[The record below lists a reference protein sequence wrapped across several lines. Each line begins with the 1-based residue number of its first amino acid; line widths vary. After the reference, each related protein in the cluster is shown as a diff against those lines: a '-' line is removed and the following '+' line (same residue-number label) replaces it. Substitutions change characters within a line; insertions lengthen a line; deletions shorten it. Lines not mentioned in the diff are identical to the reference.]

1 MVWQMFPAG
10 YERAPLPP
18 ARPDGPVTAT
28 AAEESAKSPQK
39 PVEPK
44 GTSRAKA
51 RDPWFD
57 NAKYMTIVL
66 VGIGHAWEPL
76 RNDSRTAEALYFV
89 LYTFHMPA
97 FIIISGY
104 LSRTFEGRPGQL
116 KRLITGIAVPY
127 LVFEIAYTFFMRWA
141 DDPERPFTLLSPG
154 YALWFLV
161 ALFIWRLTAPFWKV
175 LRWPVPI
182 ALGIAALATTGP
194 GVGGELNL
202 QRVLQFLPFF
212 VLGLRLRPEHFE
224 QLRRRGARLA
234 TLPVF
239 AVSLFFAY
247 WAVPRMNK
255 EWFLRNN
262 AAQEL
267 GVPWWVGPVM
277 TLALFGCALVL
288 TACFYAWIPHRHTWF
303 TVLGAGTICAYLLH
317 VYPIQMS
324 RLFDW
329 YDLPWVDSPLGR
341 VVVTVLAATMMT
353 VLCAP
358 LVVRAFRFVMEPK
371 MTWAFRTDAV
381 DQARKR
387 QQAGK

>member
-1 MVWQMFPAG
+1 MVLQMFQAG

-18 ARPDGPVTAT
+18 ARPDGPQTAI
-28 AAEESAKSPQK
+28 AAEETAKSPES
-39 PVEPK
+39 PVK
-44 GTSRAKA
+44 SAGTAKAKA

-57 NAKYMTIVL
+57 NAKYLTIVL
-66 VGIGHAWEPL
+66 VGIGHAWEPM
-76 RNDSRTAEALYFV
+76 RSDSRAAEALYFV

-104 LSRTFEGRPGQL
+104 LSRTYEGRPGQL

-127 LVFEIAYTFFMRWA
+127 LVFEVAYTLFMRWA
-141 DDPERPFTLLSPG
+141 DDPERPFTLLNPG
-154 YALWFLV
+154 YALWFLI
-161 ALFIWRLTAPFWKV
+161 ALFIWRLTSPVWNL
-175 LRWPVPI
+175 LRWPMPV

-194 GVGGELNL
+194 GVGDDLNL

-212 VLGLRLRPEHFE
+212 VLGMRLRPEHFE
-224 QLRRRGARLA
+224 QLRRRSVRLA
-234 TLPVF
+234 SLPVA
-239 AVSLFFAY
+239 AVALVFAY

-255 EWFLRNN
+255 QWFLRNN

-288 TACFYAWIPHRHTWF
+288 TACFYAWVPQRHTWF

-317 VYPIQMS
+317 VYLIQTS

-329 YDLPWVDSPLGR
+329 YDLPWVDSPMGR
-341 VVVTVLAATMMT
+341 VVVTLLAAVMMT
-353 VLCAP
+353 ALCAP

-371 MTWAFRTDAV
+371 MNWAFRTDAV
-381 DQARKR
+381 DQARQR
-387 QQAGK
+387 VGK

>member
-1 MVWQMFPAG
+1 MFHAG

-18 ARPDGPVTAT
+18 ARPDGPEAAT
-28 AAEESAKSPQK
+28 AAKETAKSPEP
-39 PVEPK
+39 PVK
-44 GTSRAKA
+44 SAGTGKAKQ
-51 RDPWFD
+51 RDPYFD
-57 NAKYMTIVL
+57 NAKYLTIIL

-76 RNDSRTAEALYFV
+76 RGDSRAAEALYFV

-104 LSRTFEGRPGQL
+104 LSRSFEGRPGQL

-127 LVFEIAYTFFMRWA
+127 LVFEIAYTLFMRWA
-141 DDPERPFTLLSPG
+141 DDPERPFTLLTPG
-154 YALWFLV
+154 YALWFLI
-161 ALFIWRLTAPFWKV
+161 ALFIWRLTAPMWNIM
-175 LRWPVPI
+175 RWPLPV
-182 ALGIAALATTGP
+182 ALFIAALATTGP
-194 GVGGELNL
+194 GIGGELNL

-224 QLRRRGARLA
+224 QMRRRSLKLA
-234 TLPVF
+234 SLPIALVAF
-239 AVSLFFAY
+239 VFAY

-255 EWFLRNN
+255 QWFLRNN

-288 TACFYAWIPHRHTWF
+288 TACFYAWIPHRNTWF
-303 TVLGAGTICAYLLH
+303 TVLGGGTICAYLLH

-324 RLFDW
+324 RQFDW
-329 YDLPWVDSPLGR
+329 YDMTWVDSPFGR
-341 VVVTVLAATMMT
+341 VIVTLLAAAMMT
-353 VLCAP
+353 VLCGP
-358 LVVRAFRFVMEPK
+358 WVVRAFRFVMEPK
-371 MTWAFRTDAV
+371 MNWAFRSDPV

-387 QQAGK
+387 VSK